1 MMPTTPTTPIRV
13 LIVDDHPLVRTG
25 VRTILGGSPGLE
37 VVGEAAGVAEA
48 IAAAREFRPDVVLLD
63 IRLKDGL
70 GFDAC
75 SAIRRENPSTK
86 VVMLTSHLG
95 EDWVRRALDA
105 GASGYLLKEINS
117 PWIVDALRSVHA
129 GNRFIDPAV
138 AASLVLPSGGSTPVP
153 QDSFEAR
160 MASLSVQENR
170 VLALVAEGL
179 TNREIGERLGLSEK
193 TVKNYLSNLLDKL
206 DLRRRSEA
214 AAHYTKFRL
223 TQADAN

>member
-1 MMPTTPTTPIRV
+1 
-13 LIVDDHPLVRTG
+13 
-25 VRTILGGSPGLE
+25 

-48 IAAAREFRPDVVLLD
+48 ITVARETRPDVVLLD

-75 SAIRRENPSTK
+75 GAIRRENPHTK

-117 PWIVDALRSVHA
+117 PWIVDALRSVHG

-138 AASLVLPSGGSTPVP
+138 AANLVLPQHGGASGAPS
-153 QDSFEAR
+153 DSFEAR

-179 TNREIGERLGLSEK
+179 TNREIGERLNLSEK

-206 DLRRRSEA
+206 ELRRRSEA
-214 AAHYTKFRL
+214 AAHYTKYRL
-223 TQADAN
+223 SQGDGI